1 MRKFLVYAF
10 CREDN
15 TFYYI
20 GKGTPRRPYSKRPKG
35 IKPPPDK
42 NRILILHRDLDEETA
57 FEYERKLILFYGR
70 KDIGTGILRNMT
82 DGGDGVAGW
91 VPSED
96 WRKQKSESMK
106 GENNPF
112 YGKTHPPEVMEE
124 IIRKAQ
130 ETKKIKSEKDV
141 VVKTRKSLPISQKMK
156 IQRAMERAAR
166 KRGISPFIGK
176 AGKENAMYGKPRPDL
191 AGKNKEHPFDSRL
204 KWMNNG
210 EIELRLLPEEMPE
223 GFDFQSEMK
232 AWAFRVKI
240 ASSTEIVRKIALTI
254 SISIWRHL
262 NARERRGFV
271 NKARPL
277 YVGEFHFVQPCY
289 RMWPNF

>member
-1 MRKFLVYAF
+1 MYAF

-42 NRILILHRDLDEETA
+42 NRILILHSDLDEETA

-112 YGKTHPPEVMEE
+112 YGKSHPPEVMEE

-130 ETKKIKSEKDV
+130 ETRKIKLEKDV

-176 AGKENAMYGKPRPDL
+176 AGKENAMHGKSRPDL
-191 AGKNKEHPFDSRL
+191 ASKNRKCPFDSRL

-210 EIELRLLPEEMPE
+210 EIELRLLPEEIPE
-223 GFDFQSEMK
+223 GFVLGRLNTPGNSKPIKITNLETGEQFFFKHSEDAADATGVSSRSLRRVANGYAESCKGFK
-232 AWAFRVKI
+232 AEFVPHENL
-240 ASSTEIVRKIALTI
+240 ST
-254 SISIWRHL
+254 
-262 NARERRGFV
+262 
-271 NKARPL
+271 
-277 YVGEFHFVQPCY
+277 
-289 RMWPNF
+289 